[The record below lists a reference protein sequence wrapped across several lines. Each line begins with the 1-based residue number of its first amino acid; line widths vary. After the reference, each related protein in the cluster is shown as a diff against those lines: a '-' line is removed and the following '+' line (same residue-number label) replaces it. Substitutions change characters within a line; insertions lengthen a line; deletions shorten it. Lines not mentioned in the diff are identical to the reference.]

1 VLNQDCLWQPA
12 PTDLVLSSRDVHVWR
27 ASLEQPEALIQQ
39 LAQTLSED
47 ERTRASRF
55 YFERDRKHFIVGR
68 GLLRTILGCYL
79 SLEPTQL
86 QFCYG
91 SRGKPALANMGDSDT
106 LQFNL
111 SHSHGLVLY
120 AVTRDRKIGIDL
132 EQIRPT
138 SDVEKLAERF
148 FSPREHAAIRSLPS
162 SQKQEAFFHAWT
174 CKEAYLKAIGEG
186 LAGLEQVEVSLVPG
200 EPVRLL
206 STGEDSP
213 ASSRWSVQVLTPAP
227 DYIAALAVEGQGWT
241 LACWEI
247 MNCDDEL

>member
-1 VLNQDCLWQPA
+1 MVLNQDCLWQPA
-12 PTDLVLSSRDVHVWR
+12 PKDLVLSSNDVHVWR
-27 ASLEQPEALIQQ
+27 ASLEQPEALIRQ
-39 LAQTLSED
+39 LAQILSED
-47 ERTRASRF
+47 ERIRADRF
-55 YFERDRKHFIVGR
+55 YFERDRQHFIVGR
-68 GLLRTILGCYL
+68 GLLRTILGRYL
-79 SLEPTQL
+79 SFEPTQL
-86 QFCYG
+86 QFYYS
-91 SRGKPALANMGDSDT
+91 SRGKPALANKDDNAT
-106 LQFNL
+106 IEFNL

-120 AVTRDRKIGIDL
+120 SVTRDRKIGIDV

-148 FSPREHAAIRSLPS
+148 FSPREYATIRSLPP

-186 LAGLEQVEVSLVPG
+186 LVGLEQVEVSLVPG

-206 STGEDSP
+206 SIGEDSP

-241 LACWEI
+241 LTCWEI
-247 MNCDDEL
+247 MNCE

>member
-1 VLNQDCLWQPA
+1 MLNQDCLWKPA
-12 PTDLVLSSRDVHVWR
+12 PTDLVLSNSEVHVWR

-39 LAQTLSED
+39 LTQTLSED

-55 YFERDRKHFIVGR
+55 YFERDRKYFIVGR
-68 GLLRTILGCYL
+68 GLLRTILGRYL
-79 SLEPTQL
+79 NAEPTQL
-86 QFCYG
+86 QFCYT
-91 SRGKPALANMGDSDT
+91 SRGKPALADVGASSTT

-132 EQIRPT
+132 EQLRQT

-148 FSPREHAAIRSLPS
+148 FSPRESATIRSLPP
-162 SQKQEAFFHAWT
+162 SQKQEVFFHAWT
-174 CKEAYLKAIGEG
+174 CKEAYLKASGEG
-186 LAGLEQVEVSLVPG
+186 LSRLEQVEVSLVPD

-206 STGEDSP
+206 STGEDSS

-227 DYIAALAVEGQGWT
+227 SYIAALAVEGQDWT
-241 LACWEI
+241 LACWEM
-247 MNCDDEL
+247 MNCE

>member
-12 PTDLVLSSRDVHVWR
+12 PTDLVLSSPDVHVWR

-68 GLLRTILGCYL
+68 GLLRTILGRYL

-86 QFCYG
+86 QFCYS
-91 SRGKPALANMGDSDT
+91 SRGKPALADMGDNST

-132 EQIRPT
+132 EQIRST

-148 FSPREHAAIRSLPS
+148 FSPREHAAIRSLPP

-186 LAGLEQVEVSLVPG
+186 LAGLEQVEVSIVLG
-200 EPVRLL
+200 EPARLL
-206 STGEDSP
+206 STGDDSQ
-213 ASSRWSVQVLTPAP
+213 ASSRWSLQVLTPAP
-227 DYIAALAVEGQGWT
+227 GYMAALAVEGQGWH

-247 MNCDDEL
+247 MNDEL

>member
-1 VLNQDCLWQPA
+1 MLNQDCLWKPA
-12 PTDLVLSSRDVHVWR
+12 PTDLVLSNSDVHVWR
-27 ASLEQPEALIQQ
+27 ASLEQPEALTQQ

-68 GLLRTILGCYL
+68 GLLRTLLGRYL

-86 QFCYG
+86 QFRYS
-91 SRGKPALANMGDSDT
+91 SRGKPALADVGERGT
-106 LQFNL
+106 LQFNV

-120 AVTRDRKIGIDL
+120 AVTRDRKIGIDI
-132 EQIRPT
+132 EQLRPT

-148 FSPREHAAIRSLPS
+148 FSPRESAIIRSLPP

-213 ASSRWSVQVLTPAP
+213 ASSYWSVQVLKPAP
-227 DYIAALAVEGQGWT
+227 GYIAALAVEGQGRT